1 MDRATKW
8 SVTIN
13 MKTAISKET
22 ANYMIISARQK
33 GWTVIGQP
41 ERGEEGT
48 LHYQLA
54 VATPQIRFSAMKK
67 AFPGAHIEVAKDWSA
82 LLKYV
87 QKEQTREGKLID
99 IKFVSYQMVR
109 DKFFDYFLT
118 TTHAEQQYP
127 LTEETKM
134 ALWDEF
140 IGYSLE
146 QGIECDIVGVN
157 PQYRSC
163 IMKYWISYIRLS
175 IRRQTDRQTQEVLVP
190 TIDIPE
196 QDGLS
201 QEDVSQEE
209 DGSSSSSERSSDGS
223 ASPW

>member
-22 ANYMIISARQK
+22 AEHCIATARQK
-33 GWTVIGQP
+33 GWTVLGQL
-41 ERGEEGT
+41 ERGAENT

-54 VATPQIRFSAMKK
+54 VATPQLRFSAMKK
-67 AFPGAHIEVAKDWSA
+67 VFPGAHIEVAQDWVA
-82 LLKYV
+82 LVKYCN
-87 QKEQTREGKLID
+87 KSETREGKLID
-99 IKFVSYQMVR
+99 IKYVTFQMVR
-109 DKFFDYFLT
+109 DKFFDHIIT
-118 TTHAEQQYP
+118 TSIADATYE
-127 LTEETKM
+127 LTEDTKM
-134 ALWDEF
+134 TYWDQF
-140 IGYSLE
+140 IGHSLE
-146 QGIECDIVGVN
+146 NGIEADIVGVN

-163 IMKYWISYIRLS
+163 IMKYWISYICLA

-190 TIDIPE
+190 TINIPE
-196 QDGLS
+196 QDGIS